1 MDFAALRRLW
11 PLAAVA
17 VLLALTAVAAANS
30 TLPVSRTDA
39 TTERE
44 LPALP
49 DYQQPQTVPTDQPP
63 PEDFA
68 AAEQQQLP
76 SWIPAVAGV
85 LCVAAVLVVVGLLLW
100 TLVRDLTRRSR
111 RASPARIRRGGRG
124 PDQASTAEVVAAVDA
139 GLVELSD
146 ADADPRRA
154 VIACWVRLEQAAA
167 AAGTPRQI
175 GDTSTD
181 LVTRLLA
188 GHAISAEL
196 LSTFAAVY
204 RQARYARQVVDER
217 TRAQAQSALR
227 RLRGEL
233 TAGVGA
239 RGVGAR
245 GDGPA
250 DE

>member
-30 TLPVSRTDA
+30 TLPVSRTDT

-49 DYQQPQTVPTDQPP
+49 DYQQPQAIPTDEP

-68 AAEQQQLP
+68 AAEQQSVP
-76 SWIPAVAGV
+76 SWVPLAAGV
-85 LCVAAVLVVVGLLLW
+85 LCGVAVLVVVGLLLW
-100 TLVRDLTRRSR
+100 TLLRDLTRRRSR
-111 RASPARIRRGGRG
+111 AASGRIRRRAQPSG
-124 PDQASTAEVVAAVDA
+124 PASAAEVVAAVDA

-188 GHAISAEL
+188 GHAISAEV
-196 LSTFAAVY
+196 LSAFAAVY
-204 RQARYARQVVDER
+204 RQARYARHAVDER

-233 TAGVGA
+233 TASVGA
-239 RGVGAR
+239 TDGRP
-245 GDGPA
+245 GD
-250 DE
+250 E

>member
-1 MDFAALRRLW
+1 MDFAAFRRLW

-30 TLPVSRTDA
+30 MLPLNPIGSSGG
-39 TTERE
+39 RE

-49 DYQQPQTVPTDQPP
+49 DYQQPQPAPTYQPP
-63 PEDFA
+63 PDDFA
-68 AAEQQQLP
+68 AAEQQQIA
-76 SWIPAVAGV
+76 SWIPV
-85 LCVAAVLVVVGLLLW
+85 LAAAFCGITVLVVIGLALWSLL
-100 TLVRDLTRRSR
+100 RDLFSSRHRRALASTLRRRRSGPGP
-111 RASPARIRRGGRG
+111 ASA
-124 PDQASTAEVVAAVDA
+124 AEVVAAVDA

-167 AAGTPRQI
+167 AAGTPRQV
-175 GDTSTD
+175 GDTPTD

-188 GHAISAEL
+188 GHAISAEV
-196 LSTFAAVY
+196 LSAFAAVY
-204 RQARYARQVVDER
+204 RQARYARRAVHEQ
-217 TRAQAQSALR
+217 TRVQAQSALR

-233 TAGVGA
+233 TASVRATGGGRV
-239 RGVGAR
+239 
-245 GDGPA
+245 